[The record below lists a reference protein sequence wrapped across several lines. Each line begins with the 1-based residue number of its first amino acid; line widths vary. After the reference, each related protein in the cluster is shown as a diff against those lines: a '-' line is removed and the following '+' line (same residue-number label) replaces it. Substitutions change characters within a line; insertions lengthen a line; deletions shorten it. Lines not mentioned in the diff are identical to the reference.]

1 VSELMFFDWDQAKA
15 ASNLKKHSVSFEEA
29 KTVFGDP
36 FAVTIPDPDHSSAQ
50 QERLITLGMTLSLR
64 LVVVSHTEIGDT
76 IRIIS
81 ARPATPHE
89 RKNYES

>member
-1 VSELMFFDWDQAKA
+1 MFFDWDPAKA
-15 ASNLKKHSVSFEEA
+15 ASNLKKHLVSFEEA

-36 FAVTIPDPDHSSAQ
+36 FAVTIPDPDHSVANE
-50 QERLITLGMTLSLR
+50 ERLVTLGTTISLR
-64 LVVVSHTEIGDT
+64 LVVVSHTENGDT

-89 RKNYES
+89 RKNYQT